1 MAADASP
8 TKSTASAL
16 RTAAIQ
22 EALGNDVRMVRAPW
36 LFVRRRMKQA
46 QVREKS
52 SHVFPTAAI
61 ARRLPACGP
70 GATVYFETAQSLI
83 QHGFCRILFQQE
95 TKAIA
100 VNLNDAV
107 ETMTGA
113 VPSQVAPTAQAFDRH
128 SGVNEDFLLC
138 LFPSLVDL

>member
-16 RTAAIQ
+16 RAAAIQ
-22 EALGNDVRMVRAPW
+22 EALGNNVRMVRAPW
-36 LFVRRRMKQA
+36 LFVRRRMNQA

-52 SHVFPTAAI
+52 SHVFPAAAI

-83 QHGFCRILFQQE
+83 QHGFRRILFHR
-95 TKAIA
+95 KRKPSP
-100 VNLNDAV
+100 L
-107 ETMTGA
+107 TGG
-113 VPSQVAPTAQAFDRH
+113 SH
-128 SGVNEDFLLC
+128 SAGV
-138 LFPSLVDL
+138 